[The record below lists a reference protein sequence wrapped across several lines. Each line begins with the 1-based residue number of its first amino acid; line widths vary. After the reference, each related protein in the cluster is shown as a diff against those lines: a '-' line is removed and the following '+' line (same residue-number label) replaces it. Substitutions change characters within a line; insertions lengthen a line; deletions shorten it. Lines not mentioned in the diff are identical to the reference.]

1 MNNKTQ
7 NLLIFGTLII
17 VIGVIGYREYK
28 KIRKEVTT
36 VYGV

>member
-1 MNNKTQ
+1 MSNSTQ

-17 VIGVIGYREYK
+17 VVGVLGYREYK